1 MTSAPLR
8 ALLAGSIDYA
18 GLFPPA
24 ALPLAAVCA
33 NYCSDST
40 SAESWAL
47 GRLVVPANRLR
58 EVVELLPPNS
68 APWRVAAL
76 IGDDLAG
83 DVVSIREVN
92 ATGTLAIETAESRAP
107 SINAIVAA
115 ARALDGVCALYAEIP
130 VVDDPAPLV
139 DAIAAAGARAK
150 IRTGGVTPDAFPA
163 PGQVARFIRCCS
175 ARSVA
180 FKATAGLHHPMRGE
194 YRLTYDTNAP
204 CSTMFG
210 FLNVIVAAALARIED
225 TDASLVALLEE
236 RDPTTLQFDPDGI
249 RWREHF
255 LPTHLVAETRN
266 ASAISFGSC
275 SFREPIDDLHQL
287 GLL

>member
-33 NYCSDST
+33 NYTGDST

-47 GRLVVPANRLR
+47 GRLVVPARRLR
-58 EVVELLPPNS
+58 ELRELQPPGS
-68 APWRVAAL
+68 TPWRVAAL

-83 DVVSIREVN
+83 DVATIREIN
-92 ATGTLAIETAESRAP
+92 ASGTISIETAESHTP
-107 SINAIVAA
+107 SISAVGAA
-115 ARALDGVCALYAEIP
+115 ARALDGVCASYAEIP

-150 IRTGGVTPDAFPA
+150 IRTGGVTRDAFPTA
-163 PGQVARFIRCCS
+163 VQVARFIRCCS

-194 YRLTYDTNAP
+194 YRLTYDSNAA
-204 CSTMFG
+204 CGTMFG
-210 FLNVIVAAALARIED
+210 FLNLFAAAVLAQIDD
-225 TDASLVALLEE
+225 TDASVVAVLEE
-236 RDPTTLQFDPDGI
+236 RDPASLHFDQDGI
-249 RWREHF
+249 RWRGHF
-255 LPTHLVAETRN
+255 LPTPVVAAARDVSVT
-266 ASAISFGSC
+266 SFGSC
-275 SFREPIDDLHQL
+275 SFREPIDDLRQI

>member
-33 NYCSDST
+33 NYCSDSS

-47 GRLVVPANRLR
+47 GRLVVPASCLA
-58 EVVELLPPNS
+58 ELPELLPPGS
-68 APWRVAAL
+68 TPWRVAAL

-83 DVVSIREVN
+83 DVATIREIN
-92 ATGTLAIETAESRAP
+92 ATSTFSVETAESRTP
-107 SINAIVAA
+107 SIDAIVAA
-115 ARALDGVCALYAEIP
+115 ARALDGVCAFYAEIP
-130 VVDDPAPLV
+130 VVDDPACLV

-150 IRTGGVTPDAFPA
+150 VRTGGVTRDAFPTA
-163 PGQVARFIRCCS
+163 EHVARFIRCCS

-194 YRLTYDTNAP
+194 YRLTYESSAS

-210 FLNVIVAAALARIED
+210 FLNLFAAAALARLDD
-225 TDASLVALLEE
+225 TDANLVALLEE
-236 RDPTTLQFDPDGI
+236 RDPAALRFDPDGI

-255 LPTHLVAETRN
+255 LPTHVLAATRE
-266 ASAISFGSC
+266 ASVISIGSC
-275 SFREPIDDLHQL
+275 SFREPIADLRQL
-287 GLL
+287 GML

>member
-33 NYCSDST
+33 NYCSESN
-40 SAESWAL
+40 SVESWAL
-47 GRLVVPANRLR
+47 GRLLAPASRLR
-58 EVVELLPPNS
+58 DVAELLPPQC

-83 DVVSIREVN
+83 DVATIRAMN
-92 ATGTLAIETAESRAP
+92 ATGTLTIEAAESRTH
-107 SINAIVAA
+107 SIDAIVAA
-115 ARALDGVCALYAEIP
+115 AHALDGVCALYAEIP

-150 IRTGGVTPDAFPA
+150 IRTGGVTPEAFPT
-163 PGQVARFIRCCS
+163 PVQVARFIRCCS
-175 ARSVA
+175 ARSVT

-194 YRLTYDTNAP
+194 YRLTYHTDAP

-210 FLNVIVAAALARIED
+210 FLNVFVAAALARIDDRE
-225 TDASLVALLEE
+225 TTLVALLEE
-236 RDPTTLQFDPDGI
+236 RDPATLGFGPEGI

-266 ASAISFGSC
+266 AFAISFGSC

>member
-24 ALPLAAVCA
+24 ALPLAAVCT
-33 NYCSDST
+33 NYITDST

-47 GRLVVPANRLR
+47 GRLVVPTSRLR
-58 EVVELLPPNS
+58 EVAELLPPRRT
-68 APWRVAAL
+68 PWSVAAL

-83 DVVSIREVN
+83 DVATIREIN
-92 ATGTLAIETAESRAP
+92 ATGTHIIEAAESRTP
-107 SINAIVAA
+107 SVNAVVAA

-139 DAIAAAGARAK
+139 DALAAAGARAK
-150 IRTGGVTPDAFPA
+150 IRTGGVTPDAFPT

-194 YRLTYDTNAP
+194 YRLTYDTDAP

-210 FLNVIVAAALARIED
+210 CLNVFVAAALARLDNI
-225 TDASLVALLEE
+225 DASLVALLEE
-236 RDPTTLQFDPDGI
+236 RDPASLRFDADGI

-255 LPTHLVAETRN
+255 LPTHLVAETRA

-275 SFREPIDDLHQL
+275 SFREPIDELHQL